1 MTHPWFTG
9 ELARSPVIAPGAS
22 RLTAGWMAI
31 DLQGDTRPP
40 WRSRGTGADLL
51 IIWGFRVFFR
61 TVGSGFFHCP
71 RCGGDRQYRR
81 RSGRYFFTLFFIP
94 VIPLKKVG
102 EHVQCTTCRTRFAPD
117 VLGVP
122 TTAQMSAALPE
133 GIRAAA
139 VTMLLS
145 GDPLAAAARQRAL
158 EAIRGAGANWYGSGN
173 LEADLRQPP
182 VLGALGPVGMQLT
195 AEAKEWFLAEVVRI
209 GLADGPLA
217 DRERQTAQSIAQYL
231 GMTPAQTY
239 GVVAMTAQA
248 ET

>member
-1 MTHPWFTG
+1 M
-9 ELARSPVIAPGAS
+9 
-22 RLTAGWMAI
+22 
-31 DLQGDTRPP
+31 
-40 WRSRGTGADLL
+40 L

-61 TVGSGFFHCP
+61 TVGGGFFHCP

-102 EHVQCTTCRTRFAPD
+102 EDVQCTTCRARFTPD
-117 VLGVP
+117 VLRAP

-133 GIRAAA
+133 GMRAAA

-145 GDPLAAAARQRAL
+145 GDPLAAPARQRAL
-158 EAIRGAGANWYGSGN
+158 DAIRGAGAGPYGPGN

-182 VLGALGPVGMQLT
+182 SLGNGALAQVGTQLT
-195 AEAKEWFLAEVVRI
+195 PEAKEWFLAEVVRI
-209 GLADGPLA
+209 GLAAGPLS
-217 DRERQTAQSIAQYL
+217 DRERQAAQAIAQFM

-239 GVVAMTAQA
+239 GVVTMTAQA
-248 ET
+248 PRPE